1 MDEPL
6 KRALL
11 LLGVIILFL
20 LITLPVLYLGV
31 LSPRALAPSGEQV
44 AYAPGGQAKVATA
57 LAGGGYHVYNPF
69 NSGVLFMLFIP
80 GVIVAFWLW
89 ASLTEK
95 VKSTLAIGLA
105 LVGAVLIFLGTYAFV
120 SGVHDLLTFTVYERY
135 TKPTFGQQ
143 YGWLIESI
151 IITLL
156 GLGILY
162 LSEWV
167 RKQAGIEKSVI
178 PSTLYPTG
186 GFLILATL
194 FIFIFGFH
202 NTLYATDYTK
212 YRENLT
218 WIIETFVFGAMTYAI
233 FRYSEKMRRMEGETK
248 SIYTFPTAAIG
259 AILIT
264 ITIGIYMFGSL
275 DYIYRDYGEKHLK
288 WLFEATVFGIIGY
301 LFARKSDT
309 LAQND
314 GEVSTALPT
323 SLYLSSAILFVASL
337 IQFLWGLH
345 DFLYSDKPNLKWLYE
360 FLTLLI
366 PSLIVFYF
374 AWKTSGKTLLEP
386 MKVKQVKKKK

>member
-6 KRALL
+6 KRALV
-11 LLGVIILFL
+11 LLGVIILFMI
-20 LITLPVLYLGV
+20 ITLPVFYLGV
-31 LSPRALAPSGEQV
+31 LSPRAMAPSGEQV
-44 AYAPGGQAKVATA
+44 AYGPGGQTKVATA
-57 LAGGGYHVYNPF
+57 LAGGVGYHVYNPF
-69 NSGVLFMLFIP
+69 NTGVLFMLFIP
-80 GVIVAFWLW
+80 GVLVAFWLW

-105 LVGAVLIFLGTYAFV
+105 LAGAVFIFLGTFAFV
-120 SGVHDLLTFTVYERY
+120 SGVHDLLTFTTYERY
-135 TKPTFGQQ
+135 TKPTIGQQ

-151 IITLL
+151 IVTLL
-156 GLGILY
+156 GLGLLY

-167 RKQAGIEKSVI
+167 RKQAEIEKSVV
-178 PSTLYPTG
+178 PSSLYPTG

-194 FIFIFGFH
+194 FVFMLGFH
-202 NTLYATDYTK
+202 NTLYATNYTK

-218 WIIETFVFGAMTYAI
+218 WIIETFIFGVITYAI
-233 FRYSEKMRRMEGETK
+233 FRYSEKLRRLDGETK

-259 AILIT
+259 AILII

-288 WLFEATVFGIIGY
+288 WLFEAAVFGIIGY
-301 LFARKSDT
+301 WFARKSDM
-309 LAQND
+309 LAQKD
-314 GEVSTALPT
+314 GEASTALPT

-345 DFLYSDKPNLKWLYE
+345 DFLYSDNPNLKWLYE

-366 PSLIVFYF
+366 PSLIAFYS
-374 AWKTSGKTLLEP
+374 AWKTSGKTLLQP
-386 MKVKQVKKKK
+386 VKQVKKRK